1 MPTTD
6 AFLERL
12 APVVEW
18 VAFRFRRII
27 AVAVVAILCLLLL
40 MQALS
45 WLATRGMSPL
55 RGRVT
60 AAGRPVTFGTVTVV
74 AADGTTQT
82 TTIQPDGSY
91 ALPHVPP
98 GPVQIAVSSPEPQTV
113 FQKAVADP
121 AATPSRNPTG
131 TGSGTTGGSKAK
143 TKGTKQTEADSAIA
157 MAMPIDKAPPSTEGA
172 ARPEHAGWFRI
183 PGRYASPAQ
192 SGLRATLEPRGST
205 ADLSLEA
212 TASEPVR

>member
-1 MPTTD
+1 MPTPD
-6 AFLERL
+6 AILERL

-18 VAFRFRRII
+18 VAFRFRRIVV
-27 AVAVVAILCLLLL
+27 VAVVAILCLLFL

-45 WLATRGMSPL
+45 WLAARGMSPL
-55 RGRVT
+55 RGRVSV
-60 AAGRPVTFGTVTVV
+60 AGRPVTFGTITVI
-74 AADGTTQT
+74 AADGTTLT

-121 AATPSRNPTG
+121 QAAPSRKPSG
-131 TGSGTTGGSKAK
+131 AGSEATGGSKAK
-143 TKGTKQTEADSAIA
+143 GGKQTEADSAIA
-157 MAMPIDKAPPSTEGA
+157 MVMPIDKAPPSTDGA

-192 SGLRATLEPRGST
+192 SGLRATVEPRGST
-205 ADLSLEA
+205 ADLELTTHDRED
-212 TASEPVR
+212 R